1 MLFDPSLLQVLLWHL
16 LLLIFPTGLL
26 RTLLFNIIVLLLL
39 QLIPL
44 LVLLL
49 AVLGKGLAGLLLL
62 LQGGGVEVVR
72 RVKLQLPRHY
82 RVVVPSVAAIL

>member
-1 MLFDPSLLQVLLWHL
+1 MLFDPSLLPVLLWHL

-26 RTLLFNIIVLLLL
+26 RALLFNIIVLLLL

-44 LVLLL
+44 LVLVFPVFGKRLTRLL
-49 AVLGKGLAGLLLL
+49 ML

-82 RVVVPSVAAIL
+82 RVVPCVAVIL